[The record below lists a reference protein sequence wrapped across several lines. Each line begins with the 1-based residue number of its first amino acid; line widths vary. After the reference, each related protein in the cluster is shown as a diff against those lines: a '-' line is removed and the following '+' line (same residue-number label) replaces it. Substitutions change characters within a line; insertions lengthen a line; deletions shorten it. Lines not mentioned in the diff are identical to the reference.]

1 MEKKKIVG
9 MKRFVI
15 FLGLLLLWGGAAMGQ
30 SKGFMELY
38 GKASEALKKGQE
50 GIATIEISGKM
61 LQELMP
67 SKTKEG
73 FHIVNRIEH
82 IRQIK
87 FARGADK
94 GLFEELEGLAADK
107 SVYEQMSLMNVD
119 GQRVAV
125 YKAPYGK
132 LKSEYLI
139 LISKDGA
146 ALVCDILGNVSM
158 KDVLGLLYG
167 K

>member
-1 MEKKKIVG
+1 MEKQKIVG

-38 GKASEALKKGQE
+38 GKAGEALEKGQG
-50 GIATIEISGKM
+50 GITTVEISGKM
-61 LQELMP
+61 LQELVP
-67 SKTKEG
+67 SKAKER
-73 FHIVNRIEH
+73 FSIVNRIEI

-87 FARGADK
+87 FAQGAPI
-94 GLFEELEGLAADK
+94 GIFEKMEQLAADK

-132 LKSEYLI
+132 LQSEYLI

-158 KDVLGLLYG
+158 KDILDLLYG

>member
-1 MEKKKIVG
+1 

-15 FLGLLLLWGGAAMGQ
+15 FLGLLLLWGSAAMGQ
-30 SKGFMELY
+30 SKGFLELY

-73 FHIVNRIEH
+73 FRIVNWIEQ

-87 FARGADK
+87 FSREAGK
-94 GLFEELEGLAADK
+94 ELFLEAEQLAADK
-107 SVYEQMSLMNVD
+107 RVYEQMSLMNVE

-146 ALVCDILGNVSM
+146 CLVCDILGNVSM
-158 KDVLGLLYG
+158 KDILDLLYG